1 MNQTNPNQIEGE
13 ELGGVVCATRGG
25 VGSEPTVQGAIALAQ
40 EGGLRLTF
48 LYVADVEFMK
58 QTEMGRTALIAEEVR
73 KMGEFIMMT
82 LVERA
87 QGEGVEADYAVRQGG
102 FREEVVSYLE
112 ETCPTALVLGRPQ
125 EGTARLDLDRLT
137 RLAQEIEEQTGVP
150 VKLV

>member
-1 MNQTNPNQIEGE
+1 MNQTDTNQVEGE
-13 ELGGVVCATRGG
+13 ELGSVVCATRGG
-25 VGSEPTVQGAIALAQ
+25 VGSEPAVQGAIALAQ

-82 LVERA
+82 LVEKA
-87 QGEGVEADYAVRQGG
+87 QTEGVEADYAVRQGR
-102 FREEVVSYLE
+102 FREEVVTYLE
-112 ETCPTALVLGRPQ
+112 EAHPAMLVMGRPQ
-125 EGTARLDLDRLT
+125 EGTARLDLDKLNRLT
-137 RLAQEIEEQTGVP
+137 QEVEEETGVP

>member
-1 MNQTNPNQIEGE
+1 MNQTNTNQE
-13 ELGGVVCATRGG
+13 ERAGLGSVVCATRGG
-25 VGSEPTVQGAIALAQ
+25 AGSEPAVLGAIELAR
-40 EGGLRLTF
+40 ERGLGLTF

-58 QTEMGRTALIAEEVR
+58 HTEMGRTALIAEEVR

-112 ETCPTALVLGRPQ
+112 EAHPAMLVLGSPQ
-125 EGTARLDLDRLT
+125 EGTARLNLDKLNRLS
-137 RLAQEIEEQTGVP
+137 QEIEEQTGVP
-150 VKLV
+150 VRLV

>member
-1 MNQTNPNQIEGE
+1 MNQTNTNQEEGE
-13 ELGGVVCATRGG
+13 ELGSIVCATRGG
-25 VGSEPTVQGAIALAQ
+25 AGSEPTVLEAIELAR
-40 EGGLRLTF
+40 ERGLCLTF

-87 QGEGVEADYAVRQGG
+87 QGEGVEADYAARQGG
-102 FREEVVSYLE
+102 FREAVVSYLE
-112 ETCPTALVLGRPQ
+112 EAHPAMLVLGRPQ
-125 EGTARLDLDRLT
+125 EGTARLDLDKLN